1 LLKRRLAFPA
11 MLGDTP
17 GAPPRGAYHIALNPF
32 QWPGQRPLGA
42 VRLPNVS
49 NGFTMV
55 VVGKD

>member
-1 LLKRRLAFPA
+1 